1 MIALKTLAAIA
12 VVVLL
17 AALLIWLLDYLVDD

>member
-17 AALLIWLLDYLVDD
+17 AALLLWLMDFLIDD

>member
-17 AALLIWLLDYLVDD
+17 AALLIWLMDFLIDD